1 MFHRFRLMRVVG
13 DSMSPTFDSGELV
26 VVDESAFNPD
36 EPRRGEL
43 VAARPVRLGGKAIVK
58 RVTGLP
64 KERVECCRGVWQL
77 GRDDY
82 FVVGDCEDN
91 SLDSRRLGPLKC
103 RELLGRVCLQLW
115 PPKIL

>member
-1 MFHRFRLMRVVG
+1 MLRKLFCRFKLMRVVG

-64 KERVECCRGVWQL
+64 KER
-77 GRDDY
+77 